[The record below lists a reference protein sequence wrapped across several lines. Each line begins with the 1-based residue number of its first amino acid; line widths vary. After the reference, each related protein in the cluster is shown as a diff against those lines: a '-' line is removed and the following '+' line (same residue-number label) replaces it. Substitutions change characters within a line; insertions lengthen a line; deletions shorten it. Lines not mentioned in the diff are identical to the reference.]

1 MDLYGWVGDLWRIG
15 SCRIKMRKRI
25 LQSLHRRF
33 PFDLRGDC
41 TVPAASERVALSCI
55 INFYGRINLL
65 EGILYSLQEQNF
77 PSDRF
82 EIVLVEDRGGTEA
95 GRLAAERFTKVLP
108 VRYLPLDQ
116 NFGQM
121 GYSRN
126 FGLANSC
133 GEYVLFLDDDTVLL
147 QADFLSKVVTIF
159 ESHPGADALIPHG
172 QAAFSQIDGRYDFHD
187 PYFMT
192 SRCTAYRRAVL
203 VDLGGFVSTFIGQED
218 VEFVIRFT
226 IAGKLCRTVPEL
238 NYFHPPLLVP
248 NFRKPMAVG
257 YSFSLLRT
265 RYSMLL
271 WLLVVLNC
279 SRHAP
284 LYLLPVRKFREMGRF
299 GIGFL
304 AGVIVSLFKKEGFQY
319 S

>member
-1 MDLYGWVGDLWRIG
+1 
-15 SCRIKMRKRI
+15 MRKRV
-25 LQSLHRRF
+25 LQTLQRYCPS
-33 PFDLRGDC
+33 DLRGDC
-41 TVPAASERVALSCI
+41 AVPAATEGIVLSCI

-77 PSDRF
+77 LRDRF
-82 EIVLVEDRGGTEA
+82 EIVLVEDRGGTEE
-95 GRLAAERFTKVLP
+95 GRRAAERYAKELP
-108 VRYLPLDQ
+108 VCYLPLDQ

-126 FGLANSC
+126 FGLAHSR
-133 GEYVLFLDDDTVLL
+133 GEYILFLDDDTVLL
-147 QADFLSKVVTIF
+147 KADFLSTLVAAFV
-159 ESHPGADALIPHG
+159 SHPEADAQIPHG
-172 QAAFSQIDGRYDFHD
+172 QAAFSLIDGRYDFHD

-192 SRCTAYRRAVL
+192 SRCTAYRRTVL
-203 VDLGGFVSTFIGQED
+203 AELGGFVSTFIGQED

-226 IAGKLCRTVPEL
+226 IAGKLCYTVPEL

-279 SRHAP
+279 ARHAP
-284 LYLLPVRKFREMGRF
+284 LYLLPVRKYREMGRF

-304 AGVIVSLFKKEGFQY
+304 AGVVVSLFKKEGFQY